1 MKQPYHEG
9 TWFAVPLNQGGYA
22 AGLLARMAPAGKVVL
37 AYLYGPKRAA
47 IPTLAELASMRP
59 SDAAKVVRMG
69 DMGLANGRWPVIG
82 DAVDWQRELWPM
94 PAFIRRSEPAH
105 HAWRAIYADSDP
117 GRPEREVSV
126 PYEMTGLESDLLYGY
141 GSIEL
146 LMTKLLE

>member
-9 TWFAVPLNQGGYA
+9 TWFAVPLNHGGYA
-22 AGLLARMAPAGKVVL
+22 TGLLARMAPAGKVVL

-47 IPTLAELASMRP
+47 IPTLAELAGMRP
-59 SDAAKVVRMG
+59 GDALKVVRMG

-82 DAVDWQRELWPM
+82 DAADWQRELWPM

-105 HAWRAIYADSDP
+105 HAWRAVYADNDP